1 MEKLFHKLTL
11 ICVKYVPMLVALAE
25 LLGTVLI
32 FLNISTALLGY
43 LLGSSVI
50 TLIPMYITSYAFRF
64 CKYHRMIL
72 NYVVVNKIVFLLDY
86 IFIFPLSATGLIVL
100 ATILAVIFL
109 VVIIYNYLKYGD
121 RSNT

>member
-11 ICVKYVPMLVALAE
+11 ICVKYVPILVALTE
-25 LLGTVLI
+25 LLGTVLT
-32 FLNISTALLGY
+32 FLNISTVFLGY

-72 NYVVVNKIVFLLDY
+72 NYIVANKIVFLLDY
-86 IFIFPLSATGLIVL
+86 IFILPLSATGLVLL
-100 ATILAVIFL
+100 ATTLAMLFL
-109 VVIIYNYLKYGD
+109 ALTIYNYMKYGD
-121 RSNT
+121 RSGT

>member
-11 ICVKYVPMLVALAE
+11 ICVKYVPILVALTE
-25 LLGTVLI
+25 LLGTVLT
-32 FLNISTALLGY
+32 FLNISTVFLGY

-72 NYVVVNKIVFLLDY
+72 NYIVANKIVFLLDY
-86 IFIFPLSATGLIVL
+86 IFILPLSATGLVLL
-100 ATILAVIFL
+100 ATTLAMLFL
-109 VVIIYNYLKYGD
+109 VSIIYNYMKYGD
-121 RSNT
+121 RSDT